1 MSLDAHDIYVHESS
15 IHMLLINSSHGKNV
29 WTEKEVGVRALWAS
43 SSAYLH
49 NELEGGGRD
58 GATILNRTHGS
69 GVSVDR
75 GRERM

>member
-1 MSLDAHDIYVHESS
+1 
-15 IHMLLINSSHGKNV
+15 MLPINSSNGKNV
-29 WTEKEVGVRALWAS
+29 RIGKEVEVHALWMS

-49 NELEGGGRD
+49 NELEDGGRD
-58 GATILNRTHGS
+58 GVTIHNRTHGS